1 MNRLLFLV
9 LFGFTLVSCHEKDSQ
24 ESQSKSYPE
33 HLGQISYDPLI
44 DDIAF
49 QLCDTSMLVQS
60 RLVIA
65 YEGTNKALEE
75 ECRKHLNLSE
85 NRMNYDGY
93 IMARFLINC
102 RKETGR
108 IRLQTL
114 DAQFLEQDCPAELK
128 EEIRRCVLSL
138 NKWIFTRPNNQGK
151 DHSKFL
157 NFKFS
162 NGELQTIIH

>member
-1 MNRLLFLV
+1 MDRLLYLV
-9 LFGFTLVSCHEKDSQ
+9 LLGFILASCNEKDSQ
-24 ESQSKSYPE
+24 QSQSESYPE
-33 HLGQISYDPLI
+33 NLGQISFDASI
-44 DDIAF
+44 DKEDF
-49 QLCDTSMLVQS
+49 QLCDTSILVQS
-60 RLVIA
+60 RRAIA
-65 YEGTNKALEE
+65 YEGRDKALEE
-75 ECRKHLNLSE
+75 ECRKQLNLSE
-85 NRMNYDGY
+85 NETNYDVY

-114 DAQFLEQDCPAELK
+114 DVQFLEQDCPAELK
-128 EEIRRCVLSL
+128 EEIRSCVLSL